1 MKTLLVADDEFDL
14 ARTLQAILEDEGY
27 RVETYGNGR
36 DVLER
41 LRRDGRQGAVA
52 TNAAPQLVLLDVMM
66 PALSGLE
73 VLRILKSD
81 KPLER
86 IPVVLMSAVVPKVKQ
101 DDYRWDGFLRKP
113 FTIEAL
119 LHTVTGLLGKSERSG
134 T

>member
-86 IPVVLMSAVVPKVKQ
+86 IPIVLMSAVVPKVKQ